1 MAQPKD
7 KRRKQKKRVAR
18 KPKGGAPLPKSVQAL
33 LKYLS
38 GSGTGIGGAAPPVA
52 QTAAQQFQ
60 QAAPPPPPQPAG
72 IPKPRAPRVKK
83 IAASAAVPS
92 PLQSIVPQAAAQ
104 TTIIQVPATAPKQER
119 ETESQ
124 KEIETLRASAKQQAG
139 EIKSLQLSARQQGAG
154 IVNADFFKDIQ
165 QQIQSVERTSLPSF
179 RTSQAPSYM
188 GRTPSYVPSFAPSSV
203 RSSMRGSEAG
213 GEPIYESAKSR
224 ATSVT
229 GSQQSVAD
237 VLEEEAS
244 ALGAFTG
251 SQYIQSAANPAIP
264 EKRMGRGRPAKS
276 EEEKKATRAAAAQR
290 RKETKQI
297 QKEQTLSQSL
307 AQLSGLGAAARGGS
321 SGGSV
326 SSGSSRRAVSGRAQ
340 QIFSQAQSA
349 GADPSQTIQAMVA
362 GGSAAALPQ
371 AGGGLSLGEMS
382 QKRKVKLVLKQKP
395 Q

>member
-1 MAQPKD
+1 MVQPKD

-38 GSGTGIGGAAPPVA
+38 GSSTSIGAAPPVA
-52 QTAAQQFQ
+52 PTAAQQFQ

-92 PLQSIVPQAAAQ
+92 PLQSIVPQAASQ
-104 TTIIQVPATAPKQER
+104 TTIIQVPVSAPKQEL
-119 ETESQ
+119 EPESKKQ
-124 KEIETLRASAKQQAG
+124 IATLQASSKQQA
-139 EIKSLQLSARQQGAG
+139 R
-154 IVNADFFKDIQ
+154 DIQ
-165 QQIQSVERTSLPSF
+165 EVKSAVMSQGTDILFKTLREQGGPTNFGSLP
-179 RTSQAPSYM
+179 TQAPSYM
-188 GRTPSYVPSFAPSSV
+188 ARTPSYVPSFAPSSV

-213 GEPIYESAKSR
+213 GEAVYESAKSR

-237 VLEEEAS
+237 ILEEEAGG
-244 ALGAFTG
+244 LGAFTG

-276 EEEKKATRAAAAQR
+276 EEEKKATRAAATER
-290 RKETKQI
+290 RKEAKQL
-297 QKEQTLSQSL
+297 QQQQTLSQSL
-307 AQLSGLGAAARGGS
+307 AQLSGLGAAAAGGG
-321 SGGSV
+321 GGSV
-326 SSGSSRRAVSGRAQ
+326 SSGSSRRAVSGKSQ
-340 QIFSQAQSA
+340 QIFSQAQQA
-349 GADPSQTIQAMVA
+349 GADPSQTIRAMVV
-362 GGSAAALPQ
+362 GGGATAAQ
-371 AGGGLSLGEMS
+371 TGGGLSLGELS
-382 QKRKVKLVLKQKP
+382 QKKKPKLVLKKKP

>member
-18 KPKGGAPLPKSVQAL
+18 KPKGGAPLPKSVQSL

-38 GSGTGIGGAAPPVA
+38 GSGTGIGAAAPPVA

-60 QAAPPPPPQPAG
+60 QAAPPPLPQPAG

-83 IAASAAVPS
+83 IAASAAIPS
-92 PLQSIVPQAAAQ
+92 PLQSIVPSAAAQ

-154 IVNADFFKDIQ
+154 IVNADFFKDLQ
-165 QQIQSVERTSLPSF
+165 QQIQSVERNLPPSLPS
-179 RTSQAPSYM
+179 QMPSFGTRY
-188 GRTPSYVPSFAPSSV
+188 TPSWAG
-203 RSSMRGSEAG
+203 RSSMRGSESG
-213 GEPIYESAKSR
+213 GEPVYESAKSR

-237 VLEEEAS
+237 VLEEEAGG
-244 ALGAFTG
+244 LGAFIG

-290 RKETKQI
+290 RKEAKQL

-307 AQLSGLGAAARGGS
+307 AQLSGLGAAAGGGGG

-326 SSGSSRRAVSGRAQ
+326 SSGSSRRAVSGKAQ
-340 QIFSQAQSA
+340 QIFSQAQRA

-362 GGSAAALPQ
+362 GGGGAALPQ
-371 AGGGLSLGEMS
+371 AGGGLSLGELS
-382 QKRKVKLVLKQKP
+382 QKKKVKLVLKKKP
-395 Q
+395 E

>member
-1 MAQPKD
+1 
-7 KRRKQKKRVAR
+7 
-18 KPKGGAPLPKSVQAL
+18 
-33 LKYLS
+33 
-38 GSGTGIGGAAPPVA
+38 
-52 QTAAQQFQ
+52 
-60 QAAPPPPPQPAG
+60 
-72 IPKPRAPRVKK
+72 
-83 IAASAAVPS
+83 
-92 PLQSIVPQAAAQ
+92 
-104 TTIIQVPATAPKQER
+104 
-119 ETESQ
+119 
-124 KEIETLRASAKQQAG
+124 
-139 EIKSLQLSARQQGAG
+139 
-154 IVNADFFKDIQ
+154 
-165 QQIQSVERTSLPSF
+165 
-179 RTSQAPSYM
+179 
-188 GRTPSYVPSFAPSSV
+188 
-203 RSSMRGSEAG
+203 MRGSEAG